1 MLHLSIVCD
10 RKNEVCCCS
19 LMFQK
24 KLSSETNFSDGTEE
38 YFDEL
43 KKPLIQYY
51 YVYRYFVDRYLVE
64 IFVEKGV

>member
-1 MLHLSIVCD
+1 
-10 RKNEVCCCS
+10 
-19 LMFQK
+19 MFQK
-24 KLSSETNFSDGTEE
+24 KLSSETNFSDETEE

-64 IFVEKGV
+64 IFVEKEI